1 MKNHLLIIAL
11 LLASPAAFSQTTP
24 DYVSTTVPP
33 DSRFEIIQSN
43 LIDRIVFKADKY
55 TGDVYRIVF
64 DDKAFQSWTKM
75 TRLNH
80 PYDSIVHPGKVN
92 YQVFVSGF
100 ERKYTYLVNL
110 NTGATWIAVN
120 SRGNYLWDPV
130 LNKNGE

>member
-1 MKNHLLIIAL
+1 MKNSVLFIIAMM
-11 LLASPAAFSQTTP
+11 ASAVVYSQATHE
-24 DYVSTTVPP
+24 VSTTVPP

-43 LIDRIVFKADKY
+43 LTDRIVFKADKY

-64 DDKAFQSWTKM
+64 DDQAFQSWTKV

-92 YQVFVSGF
+92 YQVFVSGY

-120 SRGNYLWDPV
+120 SRGTYLWDPV